1 MIAGSDFVRYVVS
14 GGGAIWCL
22 LIAAVWLTIA
32 RGSRAGRRFLVIA
45 ALVFTAASLYGP
57 QYLIARAMAWPLK
70 PFDASDVVIGHRTAI
85 VVLGSGTVNTEDW
98 DGRAFSFVDRF
109 AAARVLEAV
118 RVFRMT
124 DAAIVLSSGGNPR
137 PKRDEKP
144 SGETMRDT
152 LLQLGVPA
160 DRILTETAS
169 KTTRDEA
176 VIVRGILQA
185 QNVDRVILVTSQTHM
200 KRALG
205 AFRAA
210 GIDAIPA
217 IAQEFDR
224 YVPLALAVVPSEDG
238 LWVAATNMH
247 EALGL
252 AYYWLRGWWRTTAY
266 P

>member
-1 MIAGSDFVRYVVS
+1 MIVGSDFVRYVMS
-14 GGGAIWCL
+14 GGGAICCL
-22 LIAAVWLTIA
+22 LIAAIWLTAA
-32 RGSRAGRRFLVIA
+32 RDSRAGRRFLLMT
-45 ALVFTAASLYGP
+45 ALLFTAASLYGP

-70 PFDASDVVIGHRTAI
+70 PFDAADMVTGHRMAI
-85 VVLGSGTVNTEDW
+85 VVLGSGSIDAEDW
-98 DGRAFSFVDRF
+98 DGRTFSFVDRS

-124 DAAIVLSSGGNPR
+124 NAAIVLSSGGNPR
-137 PKRDEKP
+137 PQLDDKP
-144 SGETMRDT
+144 SGETMRDA
-152 LLQLGVPA
+152 LVELGVPA

-176 VIVRGILQA
+176 LIVAEILRA

-210 GIDAIPA
+210 GIDPTPA
-217 IAQEFDR
+217 IAQEFER
-224 YVPLALAVVPSEDG
+224 YVPLAMTLVPSEDG
-238 LWVAATNMH
+238 LGVASTNVH
-247 EALGL
+247 EGLGI
-252 AYYWLRGWWRTTAY
+252 AYYWLRGWWRTATY